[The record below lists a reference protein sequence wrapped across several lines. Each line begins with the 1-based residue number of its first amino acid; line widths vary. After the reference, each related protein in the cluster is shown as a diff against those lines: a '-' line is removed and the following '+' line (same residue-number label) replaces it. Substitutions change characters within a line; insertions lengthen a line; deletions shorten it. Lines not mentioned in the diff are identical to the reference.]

1 MGDWNKNGLDDSDG
15 PQVAK
20 QFIGLILIG
29 IGSKFLGF
37 AREFFIANKL
47 GTSLESDAY
56 FLAIAI
62 TVTFCGGFLAIF
74 STSFIPVY
82 SQLVLVSQD
91 ESNGFINKLQTLIFV
106 LLMAISLLFFLFK
119 TTLLSTV
126 FPNADSAM
134 LALTDRLASIMF
146 FYVVASSVRSVLGG
160 YLQYHNQ
167 TATVYFIINI
177 VQNIVILAS
186 IVLYAGNPDV
196 LGYGYALAG
205 LTIAGCLLWVASKH
219 GFRYAIDFRFRS
231 PHIHTVLIL
240 TLPIFLN
247 HFLADINTFFD
258 KSIATGLGVG
268 IVSSLNYAYK
278 INDIFVLTFATTLA
292 TALYPEISKLIAR
305 NEQFAASRL
314 LGKSL
319 RQITLL
325 LIPFATSMLF
335 FSQEIVEL
343 ILMRGAFDVNSAVV
357 TAHCLQ
363 CYCIGMLFFA
373 FRQVLYRALL
383 SCKKTKTILF
393 NSIWTV
399 GINITLN
406 VLLSRMFGYR
416 GVALATTISM
426 GVMTTL
432 MLVDISKSDIP
443 IPLIGVI
450 RENFPYLAVAFLAMG
465 AARVGQ
471 IASARLFPD
480 IFQYRYAAL
489 FWILVA
495 LVSYIGIHYARHDEA
510 LGELTRMATR
520 KLRRR
525 A

>member
-1 MGDWNKNGLDDSDG
+1 MDNQNKQALDTSG
-15 PQVAK
+15 GQQVAK
-20 QFIGLILIG
+20 QFFYLIFIG

-37 AREFFIANKL
+37 FREFVIANKL

-74 STSFIPVY
+74 ATSFIPVY
-82 SQLVLVSQD
+82 SQLVLVSEK

-106 LLMAISLLFFLFK
+106 LMMVIALFFFSFK
-119 TTLLSTV
+119 TAFLPLV
-126 FPNADSAM
+126 FPKAAPAM
-134 LALTDRLASIMF
+134 LTLTDRLASIMF
-146 FYVVASSVRSVLGG
+146 FYVVASSLRSVLGG

-167 TATVYFIINI
+167 TATLYFIINI

-186 IVLYAGNPDV
+186 IVLYAGNPDI

-205 LTIAGCLLWVASKH
+205 LTIAVCLLWVASKR
-219 GFRYAIDFRFRS
+219 GFRYAIDFHFRS
-231 PHIHTVLIL
+231 PHIRTVLIL

-305 NEQFAASRL
+305 NEQIAASQL

-325 LIPFATSMLF
+325 LLPFAMSMLF
-335 FSQEIVEL
+335 FSREIVEL
-343 ILMRGAFDVNSAVV
+343 ILMRGAFDANSAVV

-363 CYCIGMLFFA
+363 CYCVGMLFFA

-383 SCKKTKTILF
+383 SCRKTKTILV

-399 GINITLN
+399 AINITLN
-406 VLLSRMFGYR
+406 VLLSRLIGYR

-426 GVMTTL
+426 GVMTTM
-432 MLVDISKSDIP
+432 MLLDIAKSDIP
-443 IPLIGVI
+443 VPLIGMV
-450 RENFPYLAVAFLAMG
+450 RDNAPYIVVAFGTVGLAFLG
-465 AARVGQ
+465 RV
-471 IASARLFPD
+471 ASAKLFPE
-480 IFQYRYAAL
+480 IFQNRYAAL
-489 FWILVA
+489 GWILVA
-495 LVSYIGIHYARHDEA
+495 LLAYIGIHYARHDEA